1 MRKKRHPL
9 SISQVSL
16 TSQTSASVYPPQ
28 SEADSF
34 YFDQA
39 ILDNLSLSSS
49 KREMMLKNNSNG
61 LYYEELEKIRRFKG
75 LNTDYFENV
84 ILNDIKQTKNVP
96 EGNKDT
102 VTNFY
107 YSLCVFS
114 ARNVLFYKRL
124 FKHEQQFGLEHGDPN
139 KNVYNDPD
147 EHLPRLKEL
156 LEGHLKVG
164 PGIQNIRSFY
174 NNKEII
180 KDQYST
186 LLHSI
191 LRVIFSKVRDY
202 IIERYPNLSWLMGT
216 IKPGTARFN
225 YSNAVSLALLHADK

>member
-1 MRKKRHPL
+1 M
-9 SISQVSL
+9 
-16 TSQTSASVYPPQ
+16 
-28 SEADSF
+28 
-34 YFDQA
+34 
-39 ILDNLSLSSS
+39 
-49 KREMMLKNNSNG
+49 
-61 LYYEELEKIRRFKG
+61 
-75 LNTDYFENV
+75 
-84 ILNDIKQTKNVP
+84 
-96 EGNKDT
+96 
-102 VTNFY
+102 TNFY
-107 YSLCVFS
+107 YALCVFS

-124 FKHEQQFGLEHGDPN
+124 FKHEQQFGLEHGDPQ
-139 KNVYNDPD
+139 KNVYNEPD
-147 EHLPRLKEL
+147 EQLPRLKEL

-164 PGIQNIRSFY
+164 PGIQNIRGFY
-174 NNKEII
+174 NNKDII